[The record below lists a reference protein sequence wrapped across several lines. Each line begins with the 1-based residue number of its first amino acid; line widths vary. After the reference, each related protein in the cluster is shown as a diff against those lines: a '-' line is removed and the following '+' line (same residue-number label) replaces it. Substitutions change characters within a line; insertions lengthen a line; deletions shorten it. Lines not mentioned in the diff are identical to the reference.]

1 MKLSSIATINSG
13 VYSSTISKGEVFYIQ
28 ARDFDD
34 NRQLVNNLT
43 PVLSYEEN
51 FEKHFLQPG
60 DILIVAKGASFLTA
74 VFDGS
79 YSPAVAS
86 TVFLVIRI
94 INKQSVDPQ
103 FLSWYLNQSS
113 TQSYLLSLSRGTS
126 IPSINKKIL
135 MEIDISVPPIEK
147 QKLIIELMQLQ
158 QKDKTLKRRIEE
170 LKEIQM
176 NQIITHAINN

>member
-13 VYSSTISKGEVFYIQ
+13 VYSSTISKGEVYYIQ

-60 DILIVAKGASFLTA
+60 DILIVAKGSSFLTA

-94 INKQSVDPQ
+94 NNKQSVDPQ
-103 FLSWYLNQSS
+103 FVSWYLNQSS
-113 TQSYLLSLSRGTS
+113 TQSFLLSLSRGTS
-126 IPSINKKIL
+126 IPSINKKML
-135 MEIDISVPPIEK
+135 MEIDIPLPPMEK

-158 QKDKTLKRRIEE
+158 HKDKILKRKIEE
-170 LKEIQM
+170 LKEIQV
-176 NQIITHAINN
+176 NQIITNAINN

>member
-13 VYSSTISKGEVFYIQ
+13 VYSSTISKGEVYYIQ

-51 FEKHFLQPG
+51 FEKHFLHPG

-94 INKQSVDPQ
+94 NNKQSVDPQ
-103 FLSWYLNQSS
+103 FVSWYLNQSS
-113 TQSYLLSLSRGTS
+113 TQSFLLSLSRGTS
-126 IPSINKKIL
+126 IPSINKKML
-135 MEIDISVPPIEK
+135 MEIDIPLPPMEK

-158 QKDKTLKRRIEE
+158 HKDKILKRKIEE
-170 LKEIQM
+170 LKEIQV
-176 NQIITHAINN
+176 NQIITNAINN